1 MTKSEFIALVQAQ
14 DWQRWFDPAALKG
27 GAELASAVENINYFD
42 YGPGGLIAGRLPI
55 GRALGSTGISL
66 VQTGRGSGGPKPNAP
81 EKGLQVRWVC
91 ECRETR
97 CLHAAALLLSLTDTS
112 PDAALRPWDRWMAT
126 VDGGPRPVRGQLARE
141 PERLPALLIKVI
153 DTPNPVLLV
162 QPSLVRAGK
171 RGGFANPVAI
181 EIGQVGGPSPKPAAG
196 YSDDQVERLAALS
209 LGAEALYGL
218 SRADRHFLPVRSA
231 HQARALLALAERW
244 PLLLERAS
252 GQRIKLGPKRS
263 LELDW
268 QDLEDGQQRLYCRVV
283 DAHSAVVLEGE
294 TLFYLDRQRGELG
307 VVEADPKLPNL
318 LASAPALLPEHVD
331 HVGERLKK
339 LSQLPGLPPPR
350 RRGPVQ
356 RIEAPPVPVLDLR
369 EQRISGRSGP
379 RQVASA
385 RLSFGYA
392 PLLLAALGARQIE
405 RHLFKGEVYEVHRSA
420 AAELAALERLSEL
433 GLRAADDEFGAA
445 ISASHDFGP
454 DDFVLPRG
462 RAGHADA
469 EHWQA
474 LLPRL
479 EDAGFEV
486 SFAKEYPA
494 QVLDG
499 SEGWLAEV
507 DDDAGGSWFN
517 LSLGIEIDGER
528 IDLMPVL
535 RHALSDPEFPRR
547 PGPREPETASYVAP
561 LDANRRIRLPLARLR
576 ALLEPLLEWLEDS
589 GQREGPI
596 RLSRAQTTLVEE
608 LGGAS
613 LIWRGAAAL
622 QQQLEQLRQRRVAV
636 EPPADFRAEL
646 RPYQR
651 DGLDW
656 LGFLAAARLGGI
668 LADDM
673 GLGKTVQVLAHVLV
687 EKQAGRLPHPVLVV
701 APTSL
706 VLNWRN
712 EARRFC
718 PTLRVLVLHGS
729 QRDAL
734 FESMAEFDMVITT
747 YPLLPRDR
755 EVLVEQPFS
764 LLVLDEAQTIKNVR
778 TQAAQVV
785 RELNV
790 GRRLAMTG
798 TPLENHLGELW
809 AQMDAVEPGVL
820 GSERQFNRLYRVP
833 IEKQADPERQQRLNR
848 RIAPLML
855 RRRKQD
861 VLTDL
866 PPKTEILREI
876 ELEGRQR
883 ELYETLR
890 LVQHERVREA
900 IAERGLA
907 QSGII
912 VLDALLKLRQVCC
925 DPRLVKLAH
934 ARTVQESAKLEL
946 LLELLDSL
954 LEEGRRVLVFSQF
967 AEMLGLIQVALR
979 ERGIEPLL
987 LTGQTRDRT
996 ALVERFQTG
1005 EEPVFLISLKA
1016 GGVGLNLTAADT
1028 VIHYDP
1034 WWNPAVE
1041 AQATDRAHR
1050 IGQDKPVF
1058 VYRLICAGTV
1068 EEKIQNLQVAKAELA
1083 RAVLDGG
1090 TTTRVAFGEDDL
1102 AELFAPLA

>member
-1 MTKSEFIALVQAQ
+1 MTKSEFIALLQSQ
-14 DWQRWFDPAALKG
+14 DWQRWFDPAALRG
-27 GAELASAVENINYFD
+27 GSELASAVENVNFFD

-55 GRALGSTGISL
+55 GRTLGSTGISL
-66 VQTGRGSGGPKPNAP
+66 MQTGKDKA
-81 EKGLQVRWVC
+81 LQARWVC

-97 CLHAAALLLSLTDTS
+97 CLHAAALLLAITDTAS
-112 PDAALRPWDRWMAT
+112 DAPLRPSERGLAKLDSAPSASAALRGAS
-126 VDGGPRPVRGQLARE
+126 GPE
-141 PERLPALLIKVI
+141 PERVAALLLKIV
-153 DTPNPVLLV
+153 DTPQPVLLV

-171 RGGFANPVAI
+171 RGGYANPVAI
-181 EIGQVGGPSPKPAAG
+181 EVGHVGGPSPKPGSG
-196 YSDDQVERLAALS
+196 YSADEVERLNALG
-209 LGAEALYGL
+209 LGADALYGMPR
-218 SRADRHFLPVRSA
+218 SERFFLPVRSA
-231 HQARALLALAERW
+231 DQARALLALAETW
-244 PLLLERAS
+244 PMLLERAS
-252 GQRIKLGPKRS
+252 GQRLKLGEPRG

-268 QDLEDGQQRLYCRVV
+268 LDLEDGSQRLFCRVIERPN
-283 DAHSAVVLEGE
+283 ALVLEGE
-294 TLFYLDRQRGELG
+294 TLLYLDRQRAEFG
-307 VVEADPKLPNL
+307 VLDAASELPNL
-318 LASAPALLPEHVD
+318 LATAPALLPEHVD
-331 HVGERLKK
+331 RVGEQLKK
-339 LSQLPGLPPPR
+339 LSELPGLPPPR
-350 RRGPVQ
+350 PRSGVQ
-356 RIEAPPVPVLDLR
+356 VLDAPPVPVLDLR
-369 EQRISGRSGP
+369 EQRIASRSGP

-385 RLSFGYA
+385 RLSFSYA
-392 PLLLAALGARQIE
+392 PLLLPALGAHRVE
-405 RHLFKGEVYEVHRSA
+405 RHFQHGQVYEVHRSA
-420 AAELAALERLSEL
+420 PAELAALERLNEL

-445 ISASHDFGP
+445 ASAVHDFGP

-469 EHWQA
+469 ESWQP

-479 EDAGFEV
+479 DDAGFEV
-486 SFAKEYPA
+486 RYAKDYPA
-494 QVLDG
+494 RVIDG
-499 SEGWLAEV
+499 SDGWMAEV
-507 DDDAGGSWFN
+507 DQDAGGAWFN
-517 LSLGIEIDGER
+517 LSLGIEVNGER

-535 RHALSDPEFPRR
+535 RYALADPEFPRR
-547 PGPREPETASYVAP
+547 PGPRESEGATYVAP
-561 LDANRRIRLPLARLR
+561 LDANRRIRLPLQRLR

-596 RLSRAQTTLVEE
+596 RLGRAQSTLLEE
-608 LGGAS
+608 LTGAS
-613 LIWRGAAAL
+613 LIWKGAAAL
-622 QQQLEQLRQRRVAV
+622 QRQLEQLRERRVAV
-636 EPPADFRAEL
+636 EPPEGFGAEL

-656 LGFLAAARLGGI
+656 LGFLGAAQLGGI

-673 GLGKTVQVLAHVLV
+673 GLGKTVQVLAHILV
-687 EKQAGRLPHPVLVV
+687 EKQSGRLPHPALVV

-712 EARRFC
+712 EARRFA
-718 PTLRVLVLHGS
+718 PQLRVLVLHGS

-755 EVLVEQPFS
+755 EVLVAQPFS
-764 LLVLDEAQTIKNVR
+764 MLVLDEAQTIKNVR

-790 GRRLAMTG
+790 TRRLAMTG

-820 GSERQFNRLYRVP
+820 GSERQFNRLYRTP
-833 IEKQADPERQQRLNR
+833 IEKQADAERQARLNR
-848 RIAPLML
+848 RIAPLVL

-866 PPKTEILREI
+866 PPKTEILREV

-934 ARTVQESAKLEL
+934 ARTVAESAKLDL
-946 LLELLDSL
+946 LLDLLDNL
-954 LEEGRRVLVFSQF
+954 LAEGRRVLVFSQF
-967 AEMLGLIQVALR
+967 AEMLGLIQQALK

-996 ALVERFQTG
+996 SLVERFQGG
-1005 EEPVFLISLKA
+1005 EVPVFLISLKA

-1068 EEKIQNLQVAKAELA
+1068 EEKIQNLQLAKAELA

-1102 AELFAPLA
+1102 AELFAPLV

>member
-1 MTKSEFIALVQAQ
+1 MTKSEFIALVQSQ
-14 DWQRWFDPAALKG
+14 DWQRWFDPAALRG
-27 GAELASAVENINYFD
+27 GAELASAVENINFFD
-42 YGPGGLIAGRLPI
+42 YGPGGLVAGRLPI
-55 GRALGSTGISL
+55 GRTLGSTGVSL
-66 VQTGRGSGGPKPNAP
+66 MQVGR
-81 EKGLQVRWVC
+81 EKTLQARWIC

-97 CLHAAALLLSLTDTS
+97 CLHAAALLLALTDTS
-112 PDAALRPWDRWMAT
+112 PEAALRPWDRWMARI
-126 VDGGPRPVRGQLARE
+126 DGGPSPAGPRVDPEPE
-141 PERLPALLIKVI
+141 PERAPALLLKVL
-153 DTPNPVLLV
+153 DTPQPVLLV

-171 RGGFANPVAI
+171 RGGYANPVAI
-181 EIGQVGGPSPKPAAG
+181 EIGQVGGPAPRPRKG
-196 YSDDQVERLAALS
+196 FSDAEVERLAALG
-209 LGAEALYGL
+209 LGAEPVYGL
-218 SRADRHFLPVRSA
+218 SRAERHFLPVRSA
-231 HQARALLALAERW
+231 HQARALLALAAEW

-252 GQRIKLGPKRS
+252 GQRLSLGPERG

-268 QDLEDGQQRLYCRVV
+268 IDLDDGSQRLACRVV
-283 DAHSAVVLEGE
+283 DAASATVLEGE
-294 TLFYLDRQRGELG
+294 QLFYLDRQRGELG
-307 VVEADPKLPNL
+307 PLRADPKLPAL

-350 RRGPVQ
+350 PR
-356 RIEAPPVPVLDLR
+356 PPVELLQGPPVAVLELR
-369 EQRISGRSGP
+369 EQSIGSRNGP

-385 RLSFGYA
+385 RLSFGYG
-392 PLLLAALGARQIE
+392 PLLLAALGARQVE
-405 RHLFKGEVYEVHRSA
+405 RHWQGGRVFEVHRSA
-420 AAELAALERLSEL
+420 SAELSALERLAEL

-445 ISASHDFGP
+445 VSAAFEFGP
-454 DDFVLPRG
+454 EDFVLPRG

-469 EHWQA
+469 EHWQP

-486 SFAKEYPA
+486 RFARDYPA

-507 DDDAGGSWFN
+507 DEDAGGAWFN
-517 LSLGIEIDGER
+517 LSLGIEIEGER

-535 RHALSDPEFPRR
+535 RHVLADPDFPRR
-547 PGPREPETASYVAP
+547 AGPREPDNASYVAP
-561 LDANRRIRLPLARLR
+561 LDDNRRIRLPLKRLR

-596 RLSRAQTTLVEE
+596 RLGRAQSTLIEE
-608 LGGAS
+608 LTGAS
-613 LIWRGAAAL
+613 LVWRGAGPL
-622 QQQLEQLRQRRVAV
+622 QQQLEQLRQRRVQV
-636 EPPADFRAEL
+636 DPPQGFGAEL

-687 EKQAGRLPHPVLVV
+687 EKQAGRLPDPVLVV

-718 PTLRVLVLHGS
+718 PQLKVLVLHGS
-729 QRDAL
+729 QREAH
-734 FESMAEFDMVITT
+734 FETMSGYDLVITT

-755 EVLVEQPFS
+755 EVLVAQPFS

-790 GRRLAMTG
+790 SRRLAMTG

-820 GSERQFNRLYRVP
+820 GSERQFNRLYRTP
-833 IEKQADPERQQRLNR
+833 IEKQADAERQQRLNR

-866 PPKTEILREI
+866 PPKTEILREV

-934 ARTVQESAKLEL
+934 ARQVQESAKLDL
-946 LLELLDSL
+946 LLDLLDGL
-954 LEEGRRVLVFSQF
+954 LDEGRRVLVFSQF
-967 AEMLGLIQVALR
+967 AEMLELIRQALA
-979 ERGIEPLL
+979 ERGIEPLM
-987 LTGQTRDRT
+987 LTGQTRDR
-996 ALVERFQTG
+996 ASLVERFQAG
-1005 EEPVFLISLKA
+1005 EVPVFLISLKA

-1068 EEKIQNLQVAKAELA
+1068 EEKIQHLQIAKAELA
-1083 RAVLDGG
+1083 QAVLDGG
-1090 TTTRVAFGEDDL
+1090 TSTRVAFGEDDL
-1102 AELFAPLA
+1102 AELFAPLV

>member
-1 MTKSEFIALVQAQ
+1 MTKAEFIALLQSQ
-14 DWQRWFDPAALKG
+14 DWQRWFDPAALRG
-27 GAELASAVENINYFD
+27 GAELAGAVENINFFD

-55 GRALGSTGISL
+55 GRTLGSTGISL
-66 VQTGRGSGGPKPNAP
+66 MQTGRD
-81 EKGLQVRWVC
+81 KGLQARWIC

-97 CLHAAALLLSLTDTS
+97 CLHAAALLLALTDTS
-112 PDAALRPWDRWMAT
+112 PEAALRPWDRWMAK
-126 VDGGPRPVRGQLARE
+126 VDGVSPRPLPKVDPEPE
-141 PERLPALLIKVI
+141 PERTPALLLKVM
-153 DTPNPVLLV
+153 DLPQPVLLV

-181 EIGQVGGPSPKPAAG
+181 ELGQVGGPSPKPPGG
-196 YSDDQVERLAALS
+196 YSAEQLERLAALG
-209 LGAEALYGL
+209 LGAEPLYGL
-218 SRADRHFLPVRSA
+218 TRAERHFLPVRSA
-231 HQARALLALAERW
+231 HQARALLALAAEW

-252 GQRIKLGPKRS
+252 GQRLTLGPKRG

-268 QDLEDGQQRLYCRVV
+268 LDLEDGSQRLYCRVI
-283 DAHSAVVLEGE
+283 DAPGALVLEGE
-294 TLFYLDRQRGELG
+294 TLLYLDRQRGEFGALD
-307 VVEADPKLPNL
+307 ADPKLPGL
-318 LASAPALLPEHVD
+318 LSSAPALLPEHVD

-350 RRGPVQ
+350 ARGHVQ
-356 RIEAPPVPVLDLR
+356 LLQAPPIPVLELR
-369 EQRISGRSGP
+369 EQRMVGRNGH

-385 RLSFGYA
+385 RLSFAYP
-392 PLLLAALGARQIE
+392 PLLLPPLGARQVE
-405 RHLFKGEVYEVHRSA
+405 RHYFQGEVYEVHRSA
-420 AAELAALERLSEL
+420 AAELAALERLNEL

-445 ISASHDFGP
+445 MAASQDFSP
-454 DDFVLPRG
+454 EDFVLPRG

-469 EHWQA
+469 EHWQP

-486 SFAKEYPA
+486 RFARDYPA
-494 QVLDG
+494 RVLDG

-507 DDDAGGSWFN
+507 DEDAGGAWFN
-517 LSLGIEIDGER
+517 LSLGIEIGGER

-535 RHALSDPEFPRR
+535 RHVLADPDFPRR
-547 PGPREPETASYVAP
+547 PGPREPENATYVAP
-561 LDANRRIRLPLARLR
+561 LDANRRIRLPLKRLR

-589 GQREGPI
+589 SNREGPI
-596 RLSRAQTTLVEE
+596 RLGRAQSTLVEE
-608 LGGAS
+608 LTGAS
-613 LIWRGAAAL
+613 LVWRGAAPL
-622 QQQLEQLRQRRVAV
+622 YQQLEQLRSRRVQV
-636 EPPADFRAEL
+636 DPPTDFGAEL

-687 EKQAGRLPHPVLVV
+687 EKQAGRLPDPVLVV

-718 PTLRVLVLHGS
+718 PQLKVLVLHGS
-729 QRDAL
+729 QREAL
-734 FESMAEFDMVITT
+734 FESMAEFDLVITT

-755 EVLVEQPFS
+755 EVLVAQPFS

-820 GSERQFNRLYRVP
+820 GSERQFNRLYRIP
-833 IEKQADPERQQRLNR
+833 IEKQADVERQQRLNR

-866 PPKTEILREI
+866 PPKTEILREV

-934 ARTVQESAKLEL
+934 ARSVEDSAKLDL
-946 LLELLDSL
+946 LLDLLDSL
-954 LEEGRRVLVFSQF
+954 LAEGRRVLVFSQF
-967 AEMLGLIQVALR
+967 AEMLALIEQALN
-979 ERGIEPLL
+979 ERGIQPLV

-996 ALVERFQTG
+996 SLVERFQAG
-1005 EEPVFLISLKA
+1005 EVPVFLISLKA

-1041 AQATDRAHR
+1041 SQATDRAHR

-1068 EEKIQNLQVAKAELA
+1068 EEKIQNLQLAKAQLA
-1083 RAVLDGG
+1083 QAVLDGG
-1090 TTTRVAFGEDDL
+1090 TSTRVAFGEDDL
-1102 AELFAPLA
+1102 AELFAPLI

>member
-1 MTKSEFIALVQAQ
+1 MTKSEFIALLQAE
-14 DWQRWFDPAALKG
+14 DWQRWFDPAALRG
-27 GAELASAVENINYFD
+27 GAELASAVENINFFD

-55 GRALGSTGISL
+55 GRTLGSTGISL
-66 VQTGRGSGGPKPNAP
+66 VRTGRDKNLGA
-81 EKGLQVRWVC
+81 RWIC
-91 ECRETR
+91 ECREAR
-97 CLHAAALLLSLTDTS
+97 CLHAAALLLALTDTS
-112 PDAALRPWDRWMAT
+112 PEAALRPWDRWMAKL
-126 VDGGPRPVRGQLARE
+126 DGGPRAQPRTDPDPE
-141 PERLPALLIKVI
+141 PERCPALLLKVVE
-153 DTPNPVLLV
+153 TPSPVLLV

-171 RGGFANPVAI
+171 RGGFASPVAI
-181 EIGQVGGPSPKPAAG
+181 EIGQVGGPSPKPGSG
-196 YSDDQVERLAALS
+196 YSEEEVERLAALG
-209 LGAEALYGL
+209 LGAEPVYGL
-218 SRADRHFLPVRSA
+218 ARSERHFVAVRSA
-231 HQARALLALAERW
+231 HQVRALLALAERW

-252 GQRIKLGPKRS
+252 GQRLKLGEKRA

-268 QDLEDGQQRLYCRVV
+268 QDQEDGSQRLYCRVV
-283 DAHSAVVLEGE
+283 GAPGASVLEAE
-294 TLFYLDRQRGELG
+294 RLLYLDRQRGEFGLLD
-307 VVEADPKLPNL
+307 ADPNLPGL

-350 RRGPVQ
+350 PRGPV
-356 RIEAPPVPVLDLR
+356 REIHSPPVPVLDLR
-369 EQRISGRSGP
+369 EQRISSRTGH

-385 RLSFGYA
+385 RLSFAYA
-392 PLLLAALGARQIE
+392 PLLLPALGARQIE
-405 RHLFKGEVYEVHRSA
+405 RHLHAGEVYEVHRSA
-420 AAELAALERLSEL
+420 AAELAALERLNEL
-433 GLRAADDEFGAA
+433 GLRAADDEFGSAQAA
-445 ISASHDFGP
+445 AHDFGP

-469 EHWQA
+469 EHWQS

-486 SFAKEYPA
+486 RFARDYPA
-494 QVLDG
+494 QVIDG

-507 DDDAGGSWFN
+507 DEDAGGRWFN

-535 RHALSDPEFPRR
+535 RHALADPEFPRR
-547 PGPREPETASYVAP
+547 PGPREPEGASYVAP
-561 LDANRRIRLPLARLR
+561 LDENRRIRLPLARLR

-589 GQREGPI
+589 SQREGPVRI
-596 RLSRAQTTLVEE
+596 GRAQSTLVEE

-613 LIWRGAAAL
+613 LFWRGAEPL
-622 QQQLEQLRQRRVAV
+622 QRQLAQLRERRVRV
-636 EPPADFRAEL
+636 EPPQDFGAEL

-656 LGFLAAARLGGI
+656 LGFLAAAKLGGI

-673 GLGKTVQVLAHVLV
+673 GLGKTVQVLAHILV
-687 EKQAGRLPHPVLVV
+687 EKQAGRLPDPVLVV

-718 PTLRVLVLHGS
+718 PQLRVLVLHGS
-729 QRDAL
+729 QREAH
-734 FESMAEFDMVITT
+734 FESMAEYDLVITT

-755 EVLVEQPFS
+755 DVLVAQPFS

-785 RELNV
+785 RELDV

-820 GSERQFNRLYRVP
+820 GSERQFNRLYRTP
-833 IEKQADPERQQRLNR
+833 IEKQADLERQQRLNR

-866 PPKTEILREI
+866 PPKTEILREV

-890 LVQHERVREA
+890 LAQHERVREA

-934 ARTVQESAKLEL
+934 AKTVEESAKLEL
-946 LLELLDSL
+946 LLDLLDGL

-967 AEMLGLIQVALR
+967 AEMLGLIDTALR
-979 ERGIEPLL
+979 ERGIEPLM

-996 ALVERFQTG
+996 SLVERFQAG
-1005 EEPVFLISLKA
+1005 EVPVFLISLKA

-1083 RAVLDGG
+1083 QAVLDGG
-1090 TTTRVAFGEDDL
+1090 TSTRVAFGEDDL
-1102 AELFAPLA
+1102 AELFAPLV